1 MTTVRRHAEDT
12 AHLRRLGEATEDLAV
27 LASFTEKRPSVKE
40 RFAMGKALRDKVPRT
55 DHAHFKKSHA
65 RPDPIAILEQQNVN
79 RVQKLV
85 PVRFSRMLA
94 SPFAFL
100 RGSAAVMAADLALTP
115 TTGLFVNACGDMHVS
130 NFGVFA
136 SAERNLVFAINDFD
150 EVHPG
155 PWEWDLKRLAA
166 SAAVAARF
174 MGGDKNKAADAARAI
189 VSSYRKRIRR
199 YAEMGYLEVWYS
211 SIDERSVLDVLSAKA
226 RKRAERLVAKAREK
240 GHVQV
245 LDKLTEHVD
254 GEHRIIE
261 EVPLIV
267 RETHLEN
274 GMPIDKALDLMLRS
288 YIESLAYDRRKLL
301 SRYRIVD
308 SARKVVGVGS
318 VGTGCWVVLLKG
330 IDNDDPLF
338 LQVKQAQTS
347 VLAPYVESRLPFQN
361 QGRRVVV
368 GQRLTQGAPDIFLGW
383 GEGPNA
389 HFYVRQLADMKGSA
403 TFGEGEVEQLET
415 FEEYCGLCGWALALA
430 HAKSGDPAMIAGYCG
445 NSSELDDAI
454 AKFALA
460 YAKQTNED
468 YDALDK
474 ARLSG
479 RIQAAAEFVTRGPE
493 RGVEVGFFE
502 GHRLR
507 GDCPEDERGSD
518 DETEALRNSTLIA
531 QARIQP
537 SKATGIFWALRHHG
551 ASVAARG
558 PAKGVPLPCIPGK
571 AGGWRSFRTSL
582 ELWNESNRFHVVN
595 CLGDPP
601 QRGLRISANFVR
613 VVSKVKS
620 DLGGDFISRAA
631 FEQTLPQKSVIR
643 ITRELDL

>member
-40 RFAMGKALRDKVPRT
+40 RFAIGKALRDKVPRT
-55 DHAHFKKSHA
+55 DHAYFKKSHA

-100 RGSAAVMAADLALTP
+100 RGSAAVMAADLASTP

-166 SAAVAARF
+166 SAAVAVRF

-460 YAKQTNED
+460 YAKQTNND
-468 YDALDK
+468 YDALEK

-479 RIQAAAEFVTRGPE
+479 RVQAATEF
-493 RGVEVGFFE
+493 
-502 GHRLR
+502 
-507 GDCPEDERGSD
+507 
-518 DETEALRNSTLIA
+518 
-531 QARIQP
+531 
-537 SKATGIFWALRHHG
+537 
-551 ASVAARG
+551 
-558 PAKGVPLPCIPGK
+558 
-571 AGGWRSFRTSL
+571 
-582 ELWNESNRFHVVN
+582 
-595 CLGDPP
+595 
-601 QRGLRISANFVR
+601 FV
-613 VVSKVKS
+613 K
-620 DLGGDFISRAA
+620 
-631 FEQTLPQKSVIR
+631 
-643 ITRELDL
+643 